1 MTDIATGPRPERM
14 GGEPQSPPSALDDLI
29 RVFHMHEDVYD
40 EAAPAERRYWLVG
53 RLIRLQLILGH
64 SPYVDELIEALLEV
78 DRGTLLPLFEPIL
91 NGRPKMRLTE
101 QELQSRAALAMEA
114 LMLGGM
120 TKDQA
125 ARKVASALGYAS
137 YDPIGRGKVA
147 QWRDDLARAAR
158 GTGNY
163 SEDYRKLAS
172 LHLEDRDRLR
182 RAVKLHLQDPMN
194 LAAQE
199 LKRVDWLQRV
209 LD

>member
-1 MTDIATGPRPERM
+1 VSDIVRKAQSGSTA
-14 GGEPQSPPSALDDLI
+14 EPQPSGLDDMI

-40 EAAPAERRYWLVG
+40 EADPAERRSWLVG
-53 RLIRLQLILGH
+53 RLIRLQLVLGH

-91 NGRPKMRLTE
+91 NGRPKMRLIE

-125 ARKVASALGYAS
+125 ARKVASALGYTS
-137 YDPIGRGKVA
+137 YNSIGRGKVA

-158 GTGNY
+158 DG
-163 SEDYRKLAS
+163 EL
-172 LHLEDRDRLR
+172 LR
-182 RAVKLHLQDPMN
+182 RLSDARQ
-194 LAAQE
+194 LAFGGSRPA
-199 LKRVDWLQRV
+199 
-209 LD
+209 

>member
-1 MTDIATGPRPERM
+1 
-14 GGEPQSPPSALDDLI
+14 
-29 RVFHMHEDVYD
+29 
-40 EAAPAERRYWLVG
+40 
-53 RLIRLQLILGH
+53 
-64 SPYVDELIEALLEV
+64 
-78 DRGTLLPLFEPIL
+78 
-91 NGRPKMRLTE
+91 MRLTE

-125 ARKVASALGYAS
+125 ARKVASALGYAG
-137 YDPIGRGKVA
+137 YDPTGRRKVA

-163 SEDYRKLAS
+163 SEDYRHLAS
-172 LHLEDRDRLR
+172 LHLAERDRLR
-182 RAVKLHLQDPMN
+182 QAVKLHREDPMN

-199 LKRVDWLQRV
+199 LKHLGWLQRA